1 MTKINNIAVMAIS
14 IGLFAGLGGFLGTSG
29 LMVDDGLDTQAT
41 YGGMMGHVEAT
52 VRDANG
58 QITSY
63 SQGDNI
69 ILDVGEQCVAKMTF
83 KGSGNTESG
92 DDAICTG
99 TLTNGFNIIGLVNAT
114 GCTGPDATSQFPSV
128 NCVGIPLTN
137 GLINS
142 TSPFQTVAAD
152 SIVITTGSNGFLTT
166 LTKLFTNTD
175 GTANTIER
183 SVILNS
189 TSIVAGEY
197 IILASQDFTSPATVS
212 AGGTLTIVWEVTT
225 GGTTTLGGG
234 G

>member
-1 MTKINNIAVMAIS
+1 MTKINNVAVMAIS
-14 IGLFAGLGGFLGTSG
+14 IGLFAGLGGFLGTSE

-69 ILDVGEQCVAKMTF
+69 ILDLGEKCVAKLTF
-83 KGSGNTESG
+83 KGAGSTAGECSG
-92 DDAICTG
+92 A
-99 TLTNGFNIIGLVNAT
+99 LANGFNIIGLVNAT
-114 GCTGPDATSQFPSV
+114 SCSGPVATSQDPSV
-128 NCVGIPLTN
+128 GCTANPGTD
-137 GLINS
+137 GLINA
-142 TSPFQTVAAD
+142 TSPFETVAAD
-152 SIVITTGSNGFLTT
+152 TIVIDSSVTNNGIKTT

-175 GTANTIER
+175 TSNTIER
-183 SVILNS
+183 SVLLNS
-189 TSIVAGEY
+189 TATGAGAY

-225 GGTTTLGGG
+225 GGAGVLGSE
-234 G
+234 